1 MVTQHLYTAAM
12 PNARD
17 PDKRSLQLYIS
28 SKLMAKFIKLS
39 QQLDIPK
46 SFIITAYL
54 EKITN
59 DIHLTE
65 KEYEDFLNNRRS
77 RKNGN

>member
-1 MVTQHLYTAAM
+1 M

-39 QQLDIPK
+39 KQLDIPK
-46 SFIITAYL
+46 TFIITAYL

-59 DIHLTE
+59 DIHLTDQ
-65 KEYEDFLNNRRS
+65 EYEDFLNNRKR
-77 RKNGN
+77 RKSED

>member
-1 MVTQHLYTAAM
+1 MVTQHRYNAAM

-39 QQLDIPK
+39 KQLDIPK
-46 SFIITAYL
+46 TFIITAYL
-54 EKITN
+54 EQITEK
-59 DIHLTE
+59 IHLTD
-65 KEYEDFLNNRRS
+65 KEYDDFLNNRKT
-77 RKNGN
+77 RKGNN